1 MTGNDHHHLHL
12 MRKRFEDIKESG
24 FQTLRLG
31 LLKEDLEE
39 VFEIP
44 TKITPDWTAR
54 NRPVAKLYLQ
64 VNKHLEEAVR

>member
-1 MTGNDHHHLHL
+1 MTGTDHHHLHI
-12 MRKRFEDIKESG
+12 MQKRFEDIKESG

-31 LLKEDLEE
+31 LLNEDLEM

-44 TKITPDWTAR
+44 ARITPDWEAR

-64 VNKHLEEAVR
+64 VNKHLEEVVR

>member
-1 MTGNDHHHLHL
+1 MTGNYHHHLHI
-12 MRKRFEDIKESG
+12 MQKRFDDIKESG

-31 LLKEDLEE
+31 LLKEDLEM

-44 TKITPDWTAR
+44 TKITSEWEAR
-54 NRPVAKLYLQ
+54 HQTVVKLYVE